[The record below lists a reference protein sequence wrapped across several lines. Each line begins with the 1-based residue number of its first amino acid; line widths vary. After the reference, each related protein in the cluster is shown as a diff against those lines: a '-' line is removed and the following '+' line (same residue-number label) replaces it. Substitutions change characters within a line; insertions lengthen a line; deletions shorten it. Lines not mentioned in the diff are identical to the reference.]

1 MENLRYT
8 IKLDTKNG
16 LFPEL
21 KIVRKEMDNITQS
34 VKKTSGQFVKLTNIC
49 DKLAGINY
57 GTVVDLA
64 QNMHLKY
71 LNYCNK
77 HVILHSQS

>member
-8 IKLDTKNG
+8 IKLDTKNSI
-16 LFPEL
+16 LPEL
-21 KIVRKEMDNITQS
+21 KIIRGEMDNITQS
-34 VKKTSGQFVKLTNIC
+34 VKKTGGQFVKLTNIC
-49 DKLAGINY
+49 HELAGVNY